1 MINFYFKTDPNQ
13 HICELQLAHS
23 QMYTARKQF
32 PGHAVYNKVRNAIEM
47 SKLFGTNKSVNED
60 VDNDDS
66 SDDGDDDSD
75 DSSTSLR
82 FRATRFKGQQV
93 QTTANDLVNVI
104 EISNELL
111 DDNDCKDGLE
121 YQGGVRQDDSLA
133 RCQKPT
139 CEIKEE
145 KEGETTPTCTACVFP
160 RPVRDMVTKQC
171 RKLKYFYATLY
182 YCIYTVICLSITRL
196 FYISRVLIRFLFFF
210 LYFVYVQDVN
220 KLPIANGRFV
230 RWW

>member
-32 PGHAVYNKVRNAIEM
+32 PGHAVYNKVRNAMEM
-47 SKLFGTNKSVNED
+47 SKLFDINTSVNED
-60 VDNDDS
+60 FDNDDS

-93 QTTANDLVNVI
+93 QTTATDLVNVI

-121 YQGGVRQDDSLA
+121 YQGGVRQDDSLS

-145 KEGETTPTCTACVFP
+145 KEGETTPECKACVFP

-196 FYISRVLIRFLFFF
+196 FYISRVQYVSYSFFSI
-210 LYFVYVQDVN
+210 LYMYGFSTYHVY
-220 KLPIANGRFV
+220 
-230 RWW
+230 